1 MQNNI
6 SENEKTVVIKNL
18 RERIERTRTFINSG
32 NFSQGLNQKLESLVR
47 GLENL
52 ARDLEA
58 V

>member
-6 SENEKTVVIKNL
+6 SENEKTGVIKNL

-32 NFSQGLNQKLESLVR
+32 NFSQELNQKLESLVR

>member
-32 NFSQGLNQKLESLVR
+32 NYSQELNQKLESLVR

-52 ARDLEA
+52 ARDLKTG
-58 V
+58 

>member
-32 NFSQGLNQKLESLVR
+32 NFSQELNQKLESLVR

>member
-18 RERIERTRTFINSG
+18 RERIERTRTFINFG
-32 NFSQGLNQKLESLVR
+32 NFSQELNQKLESLVR

-52 ARDLEA
+52 ARDLKTG
-58 V
+58 